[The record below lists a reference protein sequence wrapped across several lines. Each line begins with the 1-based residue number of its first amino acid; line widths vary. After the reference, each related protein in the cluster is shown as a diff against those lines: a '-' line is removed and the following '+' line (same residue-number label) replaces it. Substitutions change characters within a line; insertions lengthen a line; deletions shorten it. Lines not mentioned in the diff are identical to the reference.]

1 MGRVL
6 QNEND
11 CDCGACTTEDTL
23 DENKY
28 VRIAGWKGLE
38 RQLEDTAK
46 KMKEVGYEDY
56 TFEIVKLDTLQDL
69 INEVSLDAR
78 LKTDLYD
85 GFVLPVS
92 AMGELFDLR
101 GLEIL
106 DDYLEDNEEV
116 TENVFPQYKEM
127 MSFGSNKFM
136 VPIAGSQML
145 LYFNKTLVG
154 RDDILNE
161 TYTWESY
168 LSFLDNLQI
177 GNDTVAS
184 CTSLKHMGR
193 CDHCQLDSLTH
204 AIWASMTQGQGST
217 GLAGGGMF
225 LTNGDPGW
233 EAPSETVELQP
244 IFDAPF
250 IKAMKILDDLV
261 NIHPAVLD
269 KDTKELVDEMF
280 LEGKCATIITSARYL
295 ISENATFS
303 DDIGVTVLPGSTTI
317 YNPKTKELET
327 CTKKTCRGDYFTK
340 GESKQELVNQIH
352 LPAYSFIFYGGISS
366 GPQTE
371 GKKDA
376 TFQFLKEL
384 SINGNFLYDSVRPT
398 SDGAELTGREEV
410 FNKLTRKDGNGVV
423 NLRIPDTQQ
432 MFDELLPT
440 IYDSLKSEDSTNY
453 TELSEKLSDSWEKI
467 FEVNNAQER
476 VNMTVYHKKS
486 QNTYEPTKL
495 SRNTISDGYRYGL
508 WSLAGLGMI
517 IALYFAYWSYAE
529 RKNKVV
535 RASQPIF
542 LGMISVGVFIMLSTI
557 IPIGMDES
565 FYGLD
570 EDQLGYACA
579 ISPWLFSV
587 GFVISFSALFS
598 KTWRVNKI
606 LNNPDK
612 FRRLKVTYR
621 DVIAPFVGLLLVNL
635 LVLALWSAL
644 APIKWERFDKTE
656 KDPIMLTTTETYGAC
671 SSDEKELTLVF
682 AGLIAAIDILSLIFA
697 NIQAYQCR
705 NISVEFSESQWIAI
719 AMVSIMQVLFIGI
732 PLMVL
737 VWDDPPSQFYV
748 RVGIIFITSMSTL
761 LLIFLPKVKYNRD
774 QIRQKK
780 EREEQKRKRRLDAE
794 KSEYSDYA
802 RKDSLV
808 SESQYDDDRTTRTSQ
823 LTDAAS
829 EAEGI
834 KIIAHPGEEDP
845 QIRRIRDM
853 IREAELQ
860 YNKLLSEL
868 DRTEEKKKAME
879 RNSREDLDDDPSDVN
894 VAGDDNVSSAENSLS
909 H

>member
-11 CDCGACTTEDTL
+11 CDCDACTTEDTL

-92 AMGELFDLR
+92 AMGELFELT

-106 DDYLEDNEEV
+106 DEYLEDNEEV

-154 RDDILNE
+154 RDNILNE
-161 TYTWESY
+161 TYTWERY
-168 LSFLDNLQI
+168 LSFLENLQI
-177 GNDTVAS
+177 DNGTEAS

-204 AIWASMTQGQGST
+204 AIWASMTQGQGSK

-225 LTNGDPGW
+225 LTNGDLGW
-233 EAPSETVELQP
+233 EAPSETVGLQP

-250 IKAMKILDDLV
+250 IKVMEILDDLV
-261 NIHPAVLD
+261 DIHPAVLD

-303 DDIGVTVLPGSTTI
+303 DDIGVTVLPGSATI
-317 YNPKTKELET
+317 YNPVTKSLEA
-327 CTKKTCRGDYFTK
+327 CAKETCRGDIFTK
-340 GESKQELVNQIH
+340 GESNKELVNQIH

-376 TFQFLKEL
+376 TFRFLKEL

-398 SDGAELTGREEV
+398 SDGAELTGQEEV
-410 FNKLTRKDGNGVV
+410 FNKLTRKDGNGVI

-432 MFDELLPT
+432 MLDELLPT

-476 VNMTVYHKKS
+476 VNMTVYHQKS

-794 KSEYSDYA
+794 KSDYSDYA

-808 SESQYDDDRTTRTSQ
+808 SESHYDDDRTARTSQ

-829 EAEGI
+829 
-834 KIIAHPGEEDP
+834 
-845 QIRRIRDM
+845 
-853 IREAELQ
+853 
-860 YNKLLSEL
+860 
-868 DRTEEKKKAME
+868 
-879 RNSREDLDDDPSDVN
+879 
-894 VAGDDNVSSAENSLS
+894 
-909 H
+909 

>member
-1 MGRVL
+1 MRRVL
-6 QNEND
+6 QNEDD

-38 RQLEDTAK
+38 RQLEDTANK
-46 KMKEVGYEDY
+46 MMKEGRYTDY

-92 AMGELFDLR
+92 AMGELFELR

-106 DDYLEDNEEV
+106 DEYLEENEEV
-116 TENVFPQYKEM
+116 TEGVFPLYKEM

-136 VPIAGSQML
+136 IPIAGSQML
-145 LYFNKTLVG
+145 LFYNKTLVG
-154 RDDILNE
+154 VDDFSNR
-161 TYTWESY
+161 TYTWDKY
-168 LSFLDNLQI
+168 LSFLKTLDMGI
-177 GNDTVAS
+177 GTGTVAS

-217 GLAGGGMF
+217 GRAGGGMF
-225 LTNGDPGW
+225 LTKGDDGW

-244 IFDAPF
+244 IFDVPF
-250 IKAMKILDDLV
+250 QKAMEILDDLKGYGALV
-261 NIHPAVLD
+261 DNQAAVLD
-269 KDTKELVDEMF
+269 RDTKELVDDMF
-280 LEGKCATIITSARYL
+280 LKGKCATIITSARYL

-303 DDIGVTVLPGSTTI
+303 DDIGVTVLPGSAEV
-317 YNPKTKELET
+317 YNPVNKELEACKADT
-327 CTKKTCRGDYFTK
+327 CKGDDFAK
-340 GESKQELVNQIH
+340 GDNNRDSVNQIH
-352 LPAYSFIFYGGISS
+352 LPAYSYIFYGGISS

-384 SINGNFLYDSVRPT
+384 SINGDFLYDSVRPT
-398 SDGAELTGREEV
+398 SDGPNLTGQEAIYE
-410 FNKLTRKDGNGVV
+410 KLSNDDNGVI

-432 MFDELLPT
+432 MMDELLPT
-440 IYDSLKSEDSTNY
+440 IYNSLKSEGSANY
-453 TELSEKLSDSWEKI
+453 TDLSIKLSDSWVKI

-476 VNMTVYHKKS
+476 VAMTIYHQKS
-486 QNTYEPTKL
+486 QNTYEPIEL

-565 FYGLD
+565 FFDLN

-656 KDPIMLTTTETYGAC
+656 KDPIMITTTETYGAC
-671 SSDEKELTLVF
+671 SSDEKDLTLVF

-774 QIRQKK
+774 QIRQRK

-794 KSEYSDYA
+794 KSDYSDYA

-808 SESQYDDDRTTRTSQ
+808 SESHYDDDRTGKTSQ
-823 LTDAAS
+823 LTDATS
-829 EAEGI
+829 
-834 KIIAHPGEEDP
+834 
-845 QIRRIRDM
+845 
-853 IREAELQ
+853 
-860 YNKLLSEL
+860 
-868 DRTEEKKKAME
+868 
-879 RNSREDLDDDPSDVN
+879 
-894 VAGDDNVSSAENSLS
+894 
-909 H
+909 